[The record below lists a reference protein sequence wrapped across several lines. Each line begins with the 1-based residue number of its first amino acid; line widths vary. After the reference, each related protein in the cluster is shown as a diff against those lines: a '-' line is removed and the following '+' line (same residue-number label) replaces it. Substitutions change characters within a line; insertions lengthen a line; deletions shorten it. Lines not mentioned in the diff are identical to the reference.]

1 MKLFKKKI
9 QNNKVENKSNEEQML
24 RDFSKKILKNTD
36 ILNEDVMQLNYIAG
50 STNNAVKAVN
60 GSINEISDGNSVLS
74 RNISEIKDIS
84 MEMGDNIEANIKSV
98 GRLTQAAD
106 QMTESNNRVMSNFE
120 ELVEDNYV
128 TSQGIEEVAINTKLT
143 NDAAREILLATSL
156 INEIANKTNLLS
168 LNASIEAAR
177 AGEAGRGFA
186 VVATEIQELAA
197 RSRQSAADIGR
208 IVQELENKSNN
219 SVLSIQKI
227 QETFKKQTENLK
239 STKEYLEQTEENIVE
254 VRECVQSVE
263 ENMARLDESK
273 NIILENMEDL
283 ERMGTNNS
291 EATEMIATDFD
302 KVVKNAGKM
311 TEMAFELSDVS
322 EALKHTAEGFSDKKE
337 LAERKKVH
345 IKVGYM
351 PNYGSLCSIA
361 AAMKQGYLEQENI
374 TVELKEYANGPQ
386 IINAMK
392 EGTIDVGYIGH
403 GAHKLCVQGNAVVF
417 LLSHISNA
425 EAVIGRRDSGVRN
438 LKALNGVRVGTAE
451 GTTSDTILNFALDSV
466 GVSRSACDIVNESPE
481 EIVRDMIAGRL
492 DACALWSPYT
502 LEVMSKLGNNA
513 VLLANNMNFS
523 NRLAS
528 LSSWITTDAFA
539 KEKKDEL
546 VRFTRALYRGMN
558 YRAAEGNMK
567 QVANWVSELSKV
579 DAKKAY
585 EQRQD
590 AEWSTAGY
598 VAIGAKDGT
607 IEQLYAIQQEQFL
620 KAGEIRTSVP
630 VRKYVL
636 IDNMIEAAK

>member
-1 MKLFKKKI
+1 MNWFKKK
-9 QNNKVENKSNEEQML
+9 NSNEVTEQNCSGEKRL
-24 RDFSKKILKNTD
+24 FEFSKKILKNTD
-36 ILNEDVMQLNYIAG
+36 TLNEGVMLLNYIAG

-74 RNISEIKDIS
+74 KNISEIKDIS
-84 MEMGDNIEANIKSV
+84 MEMGDNIEANIQSV
-98 GRLTQAAD
+98 GRLTKAAD
-106 QMTESNNRVMSNFE
+106 QMTEGNSKVMKNFE

-128 TSQGIEEVAINTKLT
+128 TSQGIEEVATNTKLT
-143 NDAAREILLATSL
+143 NDAAKEILIATTL

-197 RSRQSAADIGR
+197 RSRESAANIGR
-208 IVQELENKSNN
+208 IVQELEEKSNN

-227 QETFKKQTENLK
+227 QETFKRQTENLK
-239 STKEYLEQTEENIVE
+239 NTKEFLGQTEENIGLVH
-254 VRECVQSVE
+254 ECVKIVE
-263 ENMARLDESK
+263 ENMDKLDMSK
-273 NIILENMEDL
+273 NIILENMAGL
-283 ERMGTNNS
+283 ERLGTNNS
-291 EATEMIATDFD
+291 EATAMIVSDFG
-302 KVVKNAGKM
+302 KVVKNTGKM
-311 TEMAFELSDVS
+311 TEMAFELSDVG
-322 EALKHTAEGFSDKKE
+322 EELKHTAEEYGDKKE
-337 LAERKKVH
+337 TKEREKVH
-345 IKVGYM
+345 IRVGYM
-351 PNYGSLCSIA
+351 PNYGSLCTIA
-361 AAMKQGYLEQENI
+361 AALKQGYLEQENI
-374 TVELKEYANGPQ
+374 TVELKSFANGPQ
-386 IINAMK
+386 IIAAMK
-392 EGTIDVGYIGH
+392 DGTVDVGYIGH
-403 GAHKLCVQGNAVVF
+403 GAHKLCIQGQAKVF

-438 LKALNGVRVGTAE
+438 LKALEGMRIGTVV
-451 GTTSDTILNFALDSV
+451 GTTSDTILNFALDSA
-466 GVSRSACDIVNESPE
+466 GVSRGACEIVDGSPEDIVK
-481 EIVRDMIAGRL
+481 DMIAGRL

-502 LEVMSKLGNNA
+502 LELMNRLGNNS

-539 KEKKDEL
+539 TQKKEEL

-558 YRAAEGNMK
+558 YRAAEANMK
-567 QVANWVSELSKV
+567 KVAEWVSELSGV
-579 DAKKAY
+579 DAKKSD

-590 AEWSTAGY
+590 AEWSTGGD

-607 IEQLYAIQQEQFL
+607 IEQLYATQQEQFR
-620 KAGEIRTSVP
+620 KAGEIQTSVP

>member
-1 MKLFKKKI
+1 MNLFKKKTTD
-9 QNNKVENKSNEEQML
+9 NRENMIGSEENAV
-24 RDFSKKILKNTD
+24 REFSKKILKNTD

-74 RNISEIKDIS
+74 KNISEIKDIS
-84 MEMGDNIEANIKSV
+84 LEMGDNIETNIESV
-98 GRLTQAAD
+98 GKLTKAAD
-106 QMTESNNRVMSNFE
+106 QMTASNRKVMQNFE

-128 TSQGIEEVAINTKLT
+128 TSQGIEEVAVNTKLT
-143 NDAAREILLATSL
+143 NDAAREILIATTL

-186 VVATEIQELAA
+186 VVATQIQELAE
-197 RSRQSAADIGR
+197 RSKQSAADIGR
-208 IVQELENKSNN
+208 IVEELEEKSNN

-227 QETFKKQTENLK
+227 QETFRRQTENLK
-239 STKEYLEQTEENIVE
+239 STKEFLGQTEENIGQ
-254 VRECVQSVE
+254 VRECVQIVE
-263 ENMARLDESK
+263 ENMDKLDLSK
-273 NIILENMEDL
+273 NIILENMAGL
-283 ERMGTNNS
+283 ERLGANNS

-322 EALKHTAEGFSDKKE
+322 EELKHTAEYFEDNKQAKVRE
-337 LAERKKVH
+337 KVH
-345 IKVGYM
+345 VRVGYM

-361 AAMKQGYLEQENI
+361 AAIKQGYLEQENI
-374 TVELKEYANGPQ
+374 IVELKEFANGPQ
-386 IINAMK
+386 IIAAMK
-392 EGTIDVGYIGH
+392 DGTLDVGYIGH
-403 GAHKLCVQGNAVVF
+403 GAHKLCIQGNAVVF

-425 EAVIGRRDSGVRN
+425 EAIIGHRSSGVRN
-438 LKALNGVRVGTAE
+438 MKALKGMRIGTAE
-451 GTTSDTILNFALDSV
+451 GTTSDTILNFALDST
-466 GVSRSACDIVNESPE
+466 GISRGECEIVNESPE
-481 EIVRDMIAGRL
+481 EIVRDMMAGRL

-502 LEVMSKLGNNA
+502 LEVMNKLGNNA

-528 LSSWITTDAFA
+528 LSSWITTEEFA
-539 KEKKDEL
+539 KKKKDVL

-558 YRAAEGNMK
+558 YRAVEGNMR
-567 QVANWVSELSKV
+567 QVANWVSEFAKV

-598 VAIGAKDGT
+598 VAVGAKDGT
-607 IEQLYAIQQEQFL
+607 IEQLYATQQEQFR
-620 KAGEIRTSVP
+620 KAGEIHTNVP
-630 VRKYVL
+630 VHKYVL